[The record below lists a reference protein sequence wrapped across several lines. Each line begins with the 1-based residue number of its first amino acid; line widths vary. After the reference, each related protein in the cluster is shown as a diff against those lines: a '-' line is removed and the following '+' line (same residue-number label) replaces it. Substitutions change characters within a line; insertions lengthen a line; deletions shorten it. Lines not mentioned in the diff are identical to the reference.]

1 MNVPYLNR
9 RASLALTT
17 PYVAPADEIESLIAT
32 IFAQVVSIDR
42 VGVNDDF
49 YCLGG
54 DSLLAEVLSL
64 AISER
69 TGHSFGISSVFKHR
83 SPRRIAALLKS
94 NESVA

>member
-1 MNVPYLNR
+1 MTVPYLNR

-49 YCLGG
+49 VVMPCIDYHAGTEDGG
-54 DSLLAEVLSL
+54 V
-64 AISER
+64 
-69 TGHSFGISSVFKHR
+69 V
-83 SPRRIAALLKS
+83 
-94 NESVA
+94 